1 MTNVSDDA
9 DGDDRVVNAYG
20 STDHT
25 ESPERDALCIEA
37 IAPTDDRNVSVTD
50 GCLGFLARLSLQRQP

>member
-1 MTNVSDDA
+1 M
-9 DGDDRVVNAYG
+9 VNAYG